1 MMKNCGRYVQV
12 TPSYRLPA
20 SLQTERMFSNDYD
33 DNRGEIRGR
42 EGAVDETVLNVVP
55 QPFSHYAAVNSH
67 SLHDKALLGN
77 FLP

>member
-1 MMKNCGRYVQV
+1 M
-12 TPSYRLPA
+12 
-20 SLQTERMFSNDYD
+20 
-33 DNRGEIRGR
+33 
-42 EGAVDETVLNVVP
+42 DETVLSVAP